1 MSNETSNWAIVP
13 AAGSGARM
21 GSDVPKQYLKILG
34 KTILEHTVERLASHP
49 QISGVVVAVASGDKH
64 WDTLKFETDKPVIK
78 TLGGAERCHS
88 VKNALYEVT
97 AHAGDQDWV
106 LVHDAARPC
115 LRHEDLDNLF
125 KQLSSHMVG
134 GLLAYPV
141 KDTMKRAD
149 DKHRVIETVER
160 GGLWHALTPQMFR
173 LHLIRKVLND
183 AINKGIVVTDES
195 SAMEQA
201 GYQPKLVEGHADNI
215 KITTPGDLAVAEA
228 LLSVLQSQSL

>member
-1 MSNETSNWAIVP
+1 MTEEISNWAIVP

-21 GSDVPKQYLKILG
+21 GSDIPKQYLKILG

-49 QISGVVVAVASGDKH
+49 QISGVVVAVAAEDAH
-64 WDTLKFETDKPVIK
+64 WDSLSFDTNKPVIK

-115 LRHEDLDNLF
+115 LRHEDLDKMF

-141 KDTMKRAD
+141 KDTMKRSD
-149 DKHRVIETVER
+149 DKQRVIETVDR
-160 GGLWHALTPQMFR
+160 SHLWHALTPQMFR
-173 LHLIRKVLND
+173 LHLIKKVLND
-183 AINKGIVVTDES
+183 SIEKGVIVTDEA

-201 GYQPKLVEGHADNI
+201 GYKPKLVEGHADNI
-215 KITTPGDLAVAEA
+215 KITTPGDLTIAECF
-228 LLSVLQSQSL
+228 LKGLSGH

>member
-1 MSNETSNWAIVP
+1 MAEEFSNWAIVP
-13 AAGSGARM
+13 AAGTGARM
-21 GSDVPKQYLKILG
+21 GADLPKQYLKILG
-34 KTILEHTVERLASHP
+34 KTILEHTIERLVSHP
-49 QISGVVVAVASGDKH
+49 QINGVVVAIAADDKY
-64 WDTLKFETDKPVIK
+64 WETLNFDTEKPVIK

-97 AHAGDQDWV
+97 RHAGDQDWV

-115 LRHEDLDNLF
+115 LRHEDLDSMF
-125 KQLSSHMVG
+125 EQLSTHMVG
-134 GLLAYPV
+134 GLLGYPV

-149 DKHRVIETVER
+149 DKHRVAETVDR
-160 GGLWHALTPQMFR
+160 SQLWHALTPQMFR

-183 AINKGIVVTDES
+183 SIEKGVMVTDES

-228 LLSVLQSQSL
+228 LLSQIQSR

>member
-1 MSNETSNWAIVP
+1 MNDEISNWAVVP
-13 AAGSGARM
+13 AAGSGSRM
-21 GSDVPKQYLKILG
+21 ASDVPKQYLKILG
-34 KTILEHTVERLASHP
+34 KTVLEHTVERLADHP
-49 QISGVVVAVASGDKH
+49 QIHGVVVAIASDDKH
-64 WDTLKFETDKPVIK
+64 WDTLKFNTSKPVIK

-97 AHAGDQDWV
+97 RHAGDQDWV

-149 DKHRVIETVER
+149 DKQRVVETVDR
-160 GGLWHALTPQMFR
+160 SHLWHALTPQMFR

-183 AINKGIVVTDES
+183 AIDKGIVVTDES

-215 KITTPGDLAVAEA
+215 KITTPGDLAVAGA

>member
-1 MSNETSNWAIVP
+1 MSSEISNWAVVP
-13 AAGSGARM
+13 AAGSGSRM
-21 GSDVPKQYLKILG
+21 ASDVPKQYLTILG
-34 KTILEHTVERLASHP
+34 KTVLEHTVERLASHP
-49 QISGVVVAVASGDKH
+49 QITGVVVAVAPDDKH
-64 WDTLKFETDKPVIK
+64 WDTLKFNTSKPVIK

-97 AHAGDQDWV
+97 RHGSDQDWV

-115 LRHEDLDNLF
+115 LRHQDLDNLF
-125 KQLSSHMVG
+125 KQLSAHMVG

-149 DKHRVIETVER
+149 EKQRVVETVDR
-160 GGLWHALTPQMFR
+160 SHLWHALTPQMFR

-183 AINKGIVVTDES
+183 SIDNGVVVTDES

>member
-1 MSNETSNWAIVP
+1 MSSNLSSSKNANWAVVP

-21 GSDVPKQYLKILG
+21 ASDVPKQYLKILD
-34 KTILEHTVERLASHP
+34 KTILEHTVERLVSHP
-49 QISGVVVAVASGDKH
+49 EISGVVVAVAPDDKR
-64 WDTLKFETDKPVIK
+64 WDELKFDTKKPVIK

-88 VKNALYEVT
+88 VKNALYEV
-97 AHAGDQDWV
+97 ARHGDDQDWV

-125 KQLSSHMVG
+125 SQLSQHMVG

-141 KDTMKRAD
+141 KDTMKLAD
-149 DKHRVIETVER
+149 DKQRVVETVDR
-160 GGLWHALTPQMFR
+160 SMLWHALTPQMFR

-183 AINKGIVVTDES
+183 SIEKGIVVTDES

-228 LLSVLQSQSL
+228 ILSCL